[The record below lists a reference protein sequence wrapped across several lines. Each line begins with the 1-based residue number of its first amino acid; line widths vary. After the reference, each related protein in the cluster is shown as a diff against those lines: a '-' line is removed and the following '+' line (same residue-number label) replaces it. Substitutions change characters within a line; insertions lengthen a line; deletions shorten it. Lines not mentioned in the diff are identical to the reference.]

1 MTDDPRRTWV
11 IDLFGE
17 PSSPRRG
24 GRGRRRHVPTH
35 GLQHQVRALR
45 ADGLSIAAIAKAV
58 GLGRSTL
65 FRHYSLELGSPSMGC
80 LLFVDADNAAR
91 FETLER
97 GRPQHVPTAALRC
110 LVANLASQ
118 GRSLAAIA
126 AATGL
131 APQTVQRH
139 YAPELQSAPGLQS
152 AAGGEGVGQSL
163 GRSACKPVCNRKTV
177 VAESPKSFFR
187 R

>member
-1 MTDDPRRTWV
+1 M
-11 IDLFGE
+11 
-17 PSSPRRG
+17 
-24 GRGRRRHVPTH
+24 PTH

-65 FRHYSLELGSPSMGC
+65 FRHYALELGSPSMGC

-91 FETLER
+91 FATLER

-118 GRSLAAIA
+118 GRTLAAIA

-139 YAPELQSAPGLQS
+139 YAPELQSSPGLQS

-163 GRSACKPVCNRKTV
+163 GRSACKPAGNRKTV